1 VSASDRDWAAAAR
14 ALGGLLAWCQQ
25 RSKAPRQARQR
36 FRGMES
42 TRERGFTMSDL
53 NAVLSPVE
61 AGIAVLEEEETQ
73 AAQDAEQ
80 EGEQTAQE
88 EKQLATYL
96 RKAESAF
103 CKGVRNLLLSRAE
116 CGKWSHAIYVL
127 RQEQGH
133 KDRGFTSQIIF
144 NRLAVHADS
153 KREADASEMA
163 KLYKTVEL
171 LAEGGNW
178 KSLTV
183 GKLLVLS
190 KLVQRNE
197 GTELYGIFDAG
208 KAEQAK
214 ALFTWACGEGMKKPS
229 LEDITN
235 RVLELTD
242 PAKFAEKQAE
252 KAEKAAKDGD
262 QAASENADEEEETPD
277 TENLIAKDA
286 DSKPAMPNWKDV
298 PEGMVALYKEA
309 IKQAPGHA
317 GDVMCDF
324 AKELVWT
331 AGMGKSLAD
340 GIANSKDAESAM
352 AAMQAMVDYLADEY
366 SVYPSDELAE
376 EAA

>member
-1 VSASDRDWAAAAR
+1 
-14 ALGGLLAWCQQ
+14 
-25 RSKAPRQARQR
+25 
-36 FRGMES
+36 M
-42 TRERGFTMSDL
+42 
-53 NAVLSPVE
+53 
-61 AGIAVLEEEETQ
+61 EEEETQ
-73 AAQDAEQ
+73 AAQEAEQ
-80 EGEQTAQE
+80 EEEQTAQE

-103 CKGVRNLLLSRAE
+103 CKGVRNLLLSRVE

-144 NRLAVHADS
+144 NRLVVHADS

-171 LAEGGNW
+171 LAEGDNW

-190 KLVQRNE
+190 KLVQRTE

-229 LEDITN
+229 LDDITN

-252 KAEKAAKDGD
+252 KAEKAAAKDGD
-262 QAASENADEEEETPD
+262 QADKKDAEEETPD
-277 TENLIAKDA
+277 TENLISKDA

-309 IKQAPGHA
+309 CKQAPGHA
-317 GDVMCDF
+317 GDLLCTF

-331 AGMGKSLAD
+331 AGMSKSLAD

-352 AAMQAMVDYLADEY
+352 AAMQAMVDYIAEEY